1 MFAVGSL
8 SIIQQFRMLSCP
20 RMMFALA
27 LTMLF
32 INMIDAKY
40 FLIETEDKA
49 RVGTRKIG
57 HHLQPLDKAGLS
69 NGGDKTFYIALVLI
83 LFSHCRRSIR

>member
-1 MFAVGSL
+1 
-8 SIIQQFRMLSCP
+8 MLV
-20 RMMFALA
+20 
-27 LTMLF
+27 
-32 INMIDAKY
+32 INMINAKY
-40 FLIETEDKA
+40 YLIETEDKA

-57 HHLQPLDKAGLS
+57 LQPLDKAGLS